1 MLTVFQFQKGDLS
14 LSWFQC
20 KAIALKFYIAS
31 LGVSNTEETRRMHPG
46 LVTAMG
52 GKPPE
57 VLHPDRV
64 TDISSFLE
72 ASLTFLR
79 KVLPPQRPPQSQP
92 CLLTYF
98 TKEWCKP
105 FHLV

>member
-1 MLTVFQFQKGDLS
+1 MLTVFPFQKGDLS

-31 LGVSNTEETRRMHPG
+31 LGVSNTEEIQRMHPA

-52 GKPPE
+52 GKPPG
-57 VLHPDRV
+57 VLRPGRG

-72 ASLTFLR
+72 ASLTFLG
-79 KVLPPQRPPQSQP
+79 KFLPSQRPPQSQS

-98 TKEWCKP
+98 TKEWCEP
-105 FHLV
+105 FHFV